1 MKNIDSTL
9 INSIDTLK
17 KSSENEIVEINNSI
31 TEIVFDNLFIILL
44 SILVI
49 CYILYKNRPKGIVI
63 DENDLKNNSESDF
76 GNVFSNLASQKEAKK
91 LKDKLL
97 RKCHPDRFP
106 NNRDLNTEA
115 NRLTSLVTKNAFDL
129 NRLHQLEIE
138 IEKKLFNGNK
148 N

>member
-1 MKNIDSTL
+1 MKNIDST
-9 INSIDTLK
+9 ITNSIDTLNK
-17 KSSENEIVEINNSI
+17 NVENEIVEINNSI
-31 TEIVFDNLFIILL
+31 TEVVFDNLYIILV
-44 SILVI
+44 SILVV
-49 CYILYKNRPKGIVI
+49 CYIFYKNRPKGVVL
-63 DENDLKNNSESDF
+63 DENDLKNDSESDF
-76 GNVFSNLASQKEAKK
+76 GNVFSSLANQKEAKK

-106 NNRDLNTEA
+106 NNIDLNTEA

-129 NRLHQLEIE
+129 NRLLQLEIE